1 MEITSSLEII
11 NQIDIYAI
19 AKWLLEIFL
28 FVYSIISIV
37 VIRQI
42 KFMTITI
49 KSDTTRMIFFFAYF
63 HLAVVLLLTLITAII
78 L

>member
-1 MEITSSLEII
+1 MDIVNNLTIISQIEIYT
-11 NQIDIYAI
+11 I

-28 FVYSIISIV
+28 FVYSIISVV

-49 KSDTTRMIFFFAYF
+49 KSDTNKLIFFFAYF
-63 HLAVVLLLTLITAII
+63 HLAVVLIITLITSVI

>member
-1 MEITSSLEII
+1 MEVISSLEII
-11 NQIDIYAI
+11 NRINIYAL
-19 AKWLLEIFL
+19 AKWFLEIFL
-28 FVYSIISIV
+28 FVYSIIAIV

-49 KSDTTRMIFFFAYF
+49 KSDTTNMIFFFAYF
-63 HLAVVLLLTLITAII
+63 HLAVVLLLTLITTII

>member
-1 MEITSSLEII
+1 MEVISGLEII
-11 NQIDIYAI
+11 NQINIYAL
-19 AKWLLEIFL
+19 AKWFLEIFL
-28 FVYSIISIV
+28 FVYSIIAIV

-49 KSDTTRMIFFFAYF
+49 KSDTTKMIFFFAYF
-63 HLAVVLLLTLITAII
+63 HLAVVLLLTLITTII

>member
-1 MEITSSLEII
+1 MDMVNSINII
-11 NQIDIYAI
+11 NQLQIYTI
-19 AKWLLEIFL
+19 SKWLLEIFL
-28 FVYSIISIV
+28 FIYSIISIV

-49 KSDTTRMIFFFAYF
+49 KSDTNKLIFFFAYF
-63 HLAVVLLLTLITAII
+63 HLAVVLIITFITSII

>member
-1 MEITSSLEII
+1 MDTVNSLEII
-11 NQIDIYAI
+11 NNINIYAI
-19 AKWLLEIFL
+19 AKILLESFL
-28 FVYSIISIV
+28 IVYSTIAIV

-49 KSDTTRMIFFFAYF
+49 KSDTNKTIFLFAYI
-63 HLAVVLLLTLITAII
+63 HLAVVLLTTILTIII

>member
-63 HLAVVLLLTLITAII
+63 HIAVVLLLTLITAII